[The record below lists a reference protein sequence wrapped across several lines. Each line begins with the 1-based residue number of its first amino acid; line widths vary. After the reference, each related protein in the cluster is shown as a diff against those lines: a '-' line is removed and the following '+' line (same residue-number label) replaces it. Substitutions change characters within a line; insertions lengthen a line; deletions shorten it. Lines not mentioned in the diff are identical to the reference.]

1 MYFIAASPSHA
12 PFEDD
17 FPIAKVDILSSIDWG
32 WMMSTSASTSQSLTS
47 DQKNAKKQK
56 PSGSCGF
63 VFRDPGWLVSSNTC
77 LSWISTRT
85 PFAEVPYYS
94 YFWGRN
100 LHLPVHVQRFQQ
112 ESSYNRAT
120 KGKKTIDLFG
130 LGDRHINS
138 KSLVGISPCSFRA
151 CKKIQ
156 NTILYIPENKPEP
169 QEERIL
175 SNLETVEVGRLWSP
189 APGVV
194 GRPKELDRLDD
205 QCFLERRTGMESAD
219 VWKRCSY
226 RFIVYILILLFVFW
240 IVWSIFL
247 EIERYISDMTKKSR

>member
-1 MYFIAASPSHA
+1 MFWLHRHLANWIILGLYKLIDSFLETMYFIAASPSHA

-32 WMMSTSASTSQSLTS
+32 WMMSTSASTSQSLTTS

-85 PFAEVPYYS
+85 PFAKVPYYS

-120 KGKKTIDLFG
+120 KGKKPLIC
-130 LGDRHINS
+130 
-138 KSLVGISPCSFRA
+138 LV
-151 CKKIQ
+151 
-156 NTILYIPENKPEP
+156 
-169 QEERIL
+169 
-175 SNLETVEVGRLWSP
+175 
-189 APGVV
+189 
-194 GRPKELDRLDD
+194 
-205 QCFLERRTGMESAD
+205 
-219 VWKRCSY
+219 
-226 RFIVYILILLFVFW
+226 
-240 IVWSIFL
+240 L
-247 EIERYISDMTKKSR
+247 EIDISIQKA